1 MHRYQLLIRTLL
13 ILYLMALFTATHVP
27 LKKGTI
33 PQGTDVPLHFIAYS
47 GLAFLLTWWLSLRW
61 DRLSLKRLLLI
72 VVGVS
77 LFGIV
82 DELLQGIPVLKR
94 EPSVKDWVA
103 DTLGAVLG
111 VVLYLLLSKPLQVLK
126 QKLAG
131 PQESAQ
137 TDSAD

>member
-1 MHRYQLLIRTLL
+1 M
-13 ILYLMALFTATHVP
+13 
-27 LKKGTI
+27 
-33 PQGTDVPLHFIAYS
+33 
-47 GLAFLLTWWLSLRW
+47 
-61 DRLSLKRLLLI
+61 
-72 VVGVS
+72 S

-131 PQESAQ
+131 PQESEL